1 MLSNTA
7 MKPVLRGALSYCS
20 SFTISFVQPTSRK
33 CSLPAASGRTY
44 RKLLVC
50 KQSFRAQ
57 HPRPHGASQMCKAA
71 GISGL
76 RQTIHSTSATRLFHA
91 GVNEQ
96 LIMERTGHR
105 SLDGVRSY
113 KCTSEHQQVALSDI
127 INLSVLEPK
136 RLNLDNNQQQM
147 IGAHLSIQ
155 GCTGCTTNVNYR
167 STYKFQL
174 QLFTTDYDSC
184 D

>member
-7 MKPVLRGALSYCS
+7 MKPVLQGALSYCS
-20 SFTISFVQPTSRK
+20 SFMIALSSQRPENALYLQPLVEPTGNCWFASKALGHNTLDHMVQVK
-33 CSLPAASGRTY
+33 CA
-44 RKLLVC
+44 KLLV
-50 KQSFRAQ
+50 F
-57 HPRPHGASQMCKAA
+57 PV
-71 GISGL
+71 L
-76 RQTIHSTSATRLFHA
+76 RQTIHSTSATCLFHA

-96 LIMERTGHR
+96 LIIKRTGHR